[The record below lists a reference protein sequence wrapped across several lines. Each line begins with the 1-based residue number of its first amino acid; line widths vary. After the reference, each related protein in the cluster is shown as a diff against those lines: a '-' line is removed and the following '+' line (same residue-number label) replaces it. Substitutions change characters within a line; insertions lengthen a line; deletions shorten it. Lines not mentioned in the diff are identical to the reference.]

1 MRDSGNIVKWAFAHL
16 QNAQKTDQKRHIE
29 HMSDAEKKASITPRQ
44 STTLSSKV
52 PITPRT
58 SDAVVS
64 GGSVKASTVASASS
78 SKSSS
83 TVTALMENKMS
94 KMKEHL
100 MKQKAKQDEQREKQF
115 SDAMQQ
121 SGKLFM

>member
-58 SDAVVS
+58 SDAVS
-64 GGSVKASTVASASS
+64 GGSVKVSTVASASS

-115 SDAMQQ
+115 SEAMQQ